1 MRGHVYRRGSTWT
14 YVVDRGDRPDGS
26 RRQTSK
32 GGYRTRKEAEAALA
46 QTITRLQD
54 GTYVDPRRLTVG
66 SYLTAHWLPA
76 VRAGVR
82 PLTFSSYEMHVRRHL
97 VPGLGRHPL
106 QQLAPPAINAFY
118 AGLAAPNDERSPLS
132 AASIRRIHATL
143 HRALADAVRWQV
155 LARNPASAAD
165 PPRAPRPKKRAWS
178 AEELRAFLSHVGG
191 HEWAALWHF
200 VAMTGV
206 RRGEALGVRRED
218 VDFARGRVAIAQT
231 VIPLRSG
238 TAWGEPKTAKGRRAI
253 AIDPTTAA
261 ALRAQR
267 TRQLEERLLVGSQ
280 YEDHGLVFAR
290 ADGRPLNPEH
300 VTRVFSSLVRKSGL
314 KPITLHG
321 LRHTHATLALVEGIN
336 TLVVSER
343 LGHSSMAVTAELYQ
357 EVTPNIEDDAARRIA
372 AAVLEVREEPD
383 AALSELRR

>member
-1 MRGHVYRRGSTWT
+1 
-14 YVVDRGDRPDGS
+14 
-26 RRQTSK
+26 
-32 GGYRTRKEAEAALA
+32 
-46 QTITRLQD
+46 
-54 GTYVDPRRLTVG
+54 
-66 SYLTAHWLPA
+66 
-76 VRAGVR
+76 
-82 PLTFSSYEMHVRRHL
+82 
-97 VPGLGRHPL
+97 
-106 QQLAPPAINAFY
+106 
-118 AGLAAPNDERSPLS
+118 LS

-155 LARNPASAAD
+155 LARNAAAAAD
-165 PPRAPRPKKRAWS
+165 PPRAPRPKKRTWS
-178 AEELRAFLSHVGG
+178 AEELRAFLSHVDG

-206 RRGEALGVRRED
+206 RRGEALGVPWED
-218 VDFARGRVAIAQT
+218 VDFARGRVSIAQT

-253 AIDPTTAA
+253 AIDPTTVA

-267 TRQLEERLLVGSQ
+267 TRQLEERLLVGNQ
-280 YEDHGLVFAR
+280 YEDHELVFAR

-314 KPITLHG
+314 KAITLHG

-357 EVTPNIEDDAARRIA
+357 EVTPNIEDDAAQRIA
-372 AAVLEVREEPD
+372 AAVLEAREQPD
-383 AALSELRR
+383 AAVSELRR

>member
-82 PLTFSSYEMHVRRHL
+82 PLTFSSYEMHVRCHV

-118 AGLAAPNDERSPLS
+118 AGLAEPNEERSPLS

-155 LARNPASAAD
+155 LARNP
-165 PPRAPRPKKRAWS
+165 PRP
-178 AEELRAFLSHVGG
+178 
-191 HEWAALWHF
+191 
-200 VAMTGV
+200 
-206 RRGEALGVRRED
+206 
-218 VDFARGRVAIAQT
+218 QT
-231 VIPLRSG
+231 
-238 TAWGEPKTAKGRRAI
+238 
-253 AIDPTTAA
+253 
-261 ALRAQR
+261 
-267 TRQLEERLLVGSQ
+267 
-280 YEDHGLVFAR
+280 H
-290 ADGRPLNPEH
+290 H
-300 VTRVFSSLVRKSGL
+300 
-314 KPITLHG
+314 
-321 LRHTHATLALVEGIN
+321 
-336 TLVVSER
+336 ER
-343 LGHSSMAVTAELYQ
+343 LG
-357 EVTPNIEDDAARRIA
+357 RRSGLGA
-372 AAVLEVREEPD
+372 PRSCERFSRTSTGMNGRP
-383 AALSELRR
+383 SGTSWR

>member
-14 YVVDRGDRPDGS
+14 YVVDRGVRADGA

-32 GGYRTRKEAEAALA
+32 GGYRTRKEAEAALV
-46 QTITRLQD
+46 QTITHLQD
-54 GTYVDPRRLTVG
+54 GTFVDARRLTVG

-76 VRAGVR
+76 VRNGVR
-82 PLTFSSYEMHVRRHL
+82 PLTFSSYEMHVRRYL
-97 VPGLGRHPL
+97 VPGLGRHAL

-118 AGLAAPNDERSPLS
+118 TDLAAPNDERFPLS

-143 HRALADAVRWQV
+143 HRAFADAVRWQV

-165 PPRAPRPKKRAWS
+165 PPRAPRPRKRTWS
-178 AEELRAFLSHVGG
+178 AEELRAFLSYVDG

-206 RRGEALGVRRED
+206 RRGEALGLRWED
-218 VDFARGRVAIAQT
+218 VDLARGRVSIAQT
-231 VIPLRSG
+231 VVPLRHG
-238 TAWGEPKTAKGRRAI
+238 VAWGEPKTAKGRRGI
-253 AIDPTTAA
+253 AIDPSTVA

-267 TRQLEERLLVGSQ
+267 TRQLEERLLLGHG
-280 YEDHGLVFAR
+280 YEDHDLVFAR

-300 VTRVFSSLVRKSGL
+300 VTRVFSSLVRGSGL
-314 KPITLHG
+314 KKVTLHD
-321 LRHTHATLALVEGIN
+321 LRHTHATLALAEGIN

-372 AAVLEVREEPD
+372 AAVLEAREQPD
-383 AALSELRR
+383 AAVSELRR